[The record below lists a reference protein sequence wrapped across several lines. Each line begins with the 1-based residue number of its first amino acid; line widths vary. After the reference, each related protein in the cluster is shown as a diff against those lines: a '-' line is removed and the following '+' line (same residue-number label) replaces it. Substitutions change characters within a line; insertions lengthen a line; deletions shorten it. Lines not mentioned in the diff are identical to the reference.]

1 MKNLLLLFTVILLF
15 NCTTEQ
21 KQENARA
28 FDELEPDSAKTTSFD
43 TIIQEVNNTE
53 VSITDTIAK
62 TLKPSLKKARKKSA
76 NTIKIHGLDSVYA
89 VLATK
94 PEKFIINTEESS
106 FIEGKKGTTI
116 FFPKNAFG
124 DRKKVIIK
132 LKESKSKASYLFDCL
147 STQTM
152 DGHQLETAGMI
163 KIEAFDL
170 NNQPIDLDKGKN
182 LTIHFPKS
190 TQNKDGFRIFNQS
203 INKDSVVEWNENV
216 DGIKDFY
223 YRSMALNPRGEIWEF
238 RFKKDTFP
246 YLASKEKIYLQKIL
260 KDAVTNKIE
269 FLLEVTGRNDSLF
282 NFSERNNIGDNA
294 FLMIL
299 KKVINH
305 QTSPYINK
313 LKPSDFPLKIYPMF
327 SNGGIPFSNEEY
339 KKKFIEKYGNGS
351 EKKAQEFELRNY
363 VLRTNQLGW
372 INCDRFNNDDRPKV
386 NINILANSTNEDYML
401 YFENF
406 QSAIRAKK
414 VNKRSVIKNI
424 PKGARAILLGIKYE
438 NGKIFLGKKDLKV
451 STKPIEKI
459 RFKEVAF
466 ENLSNRIQQLL
477 N

>member
-190 TQNKDGFRIFNQS
+190 TQNKES
-203 INKDSVVEWNENV
+203 
-216 DGIKDFY
+216 
-223 YRSMALNPRGEIWEF
+223 
-238 RFKKDTFP
+238 
-246 YLASKEKIYLQKIL
+246 
-260 KDAVTNKIE
+260 
-269 FLLEVTGRNDSLF
+269 
-282 NFSERNNIGDNA
+282 
-294 FLMIL
+294 
-299 KKVINH
+299 
-305 QTSPYINK
+305 
-313 LKPSDFPLKIYPMF
+313 
-327 SNGGIPFSNEEY
+327 
-339 KKKFIEKYGNGS
+339 
-351 EKKAQEFELRNY
+351 
-363 VLRTNQLGW
+363 
-372 INCDRFNNDDRPKV
+372 
-386 NINILANSTNEDYML
+386 
-401 YFENF
+401 
-406 QSAIRAKK
+406 
-414 VNKRSVIKNI
+414 
-424 PKGARAILLGIKYE
+424 
-438 NGKIFLGKKDLKV
+438 
-451 STKPIEKI
+451 
-459 RFKEVAF
+459 
-466 ENLSNRIQQLL
+466 
-477 N
+477 